1 MDKIIEDINFEEV
14 YKSSMRLQEM
24 AVVGKSCGWFR
35 MLVKSNES
43 ASKTEKAHVSIQETN
58 KWTIIGKVFLT
69 SENAPSKDDTLQ
81 MEPPNLLKG
90 KDIDAFKEWANAPY
104 RNTNITNWQQA
115 KNFWE
120 DQLEAFHPSQI

>member
-1 MDKIIEDINFEEV
+1 MDKIIEDFDFEEI
-14 YKSSMRLQEM
+14 YHDSFRLQEM

-35 MLVKSNES
+35 VLVKSDES

-58 KWTIIGKVFLT
+58 KCTIIGKVFLA
-69 SENAPSKDDTLQ
+69 SENAPSKNNALE

-90 KDIDAFKEWANAPY
+90 KDIDAFKEWANATY

-115 KNFWE
+115 KNLWE